1 MKTKEYIVTL
11 IAACSLSSCN
21 DLIDI
26 YPVENNFA
34 DTFYTSEFEINQA
47 AMGIYARLGRN
58 GIWIFQQFIISWLLR
73 DVPITYIMRL

>member
-1 MKTKEYIVTL
+1 MKTKEYIVAL
-11 IAACSLSSCN
+11 IVSCGLCSCN

-47 AMGIYARLGRN
+47 TMGIYARLGFR
-58 GIWIFQQFIISWLLR
+58 
-73 DVPITYIMRL
+73 